1 MEQKGSTTIGLV
13 EQPKQASPELNTPPV
28 ADQPKRMSA
37 FDRKVAQLAA
47 QRDAAEK
54 AYQDELAK
62 ANKKHA
68 VVYIRVSTTAQ
79 GNDDKYGPEVQRDA
93 IIQYADQNGYMDLII
108 GFPPEESIAQQGA
121 KC

>member
-13 EQPKQASPELNTPPV
+13 EQPKQASPELESPTAVGQTESKP
-28 ADQPKRMSA
+28 AKRMSA

-54 AYQDELAK
+54 AYQAELAK

-68 VVYIRVSTTAQ
+68 VGYIRVSTTAQ

-93 IIQYADQNGYMDLII
+93 IIQYADQNG
-108 GFPPEESIAQQGA
+108 
-121 KC
+121 